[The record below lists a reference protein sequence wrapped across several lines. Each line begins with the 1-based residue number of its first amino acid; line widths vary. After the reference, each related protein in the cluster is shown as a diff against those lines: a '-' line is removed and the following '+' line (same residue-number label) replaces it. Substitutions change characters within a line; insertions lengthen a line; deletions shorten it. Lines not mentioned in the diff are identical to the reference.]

1 LKRAESLK
9 VVTMEK
15 FSADSEKP
23 ESKFSESKLLEK
35 RILFISEAINSK
47 VAKTVIN
54 TLLLL
59 DAENQNPIRLFLN
72 SPGGEVNSGYAIFD
86 TIRFIESDV
95 HIINTGL
102 CASIAT
108 VINLAAKKEHRY
120 AMPNARFM
128 IHQPLIG
135 GYVQGQASDIEITAK
150 EILKTRARINR
161 LLSEEC
167 NQPLDKVEEDS
178 TRDYWMTSP
187 EAKEYGLITKIVE
200 TAADLKN
207 LK

>member
-1 LKRAESLK
+1 MKRADTLK

-15 FSADSEKP
+15 FSAESDKP

-35 RILFISEAINSK
+35 RILFISEAINAK
-47 VAKTVIN
+47 VAKSVIN

-59 DAENQNPIRLFLN
+59 DAENQNPIRLFMN
-72 SPGGEVNSGYAIFD
+72 SPGGEVNSGFAIFD
-86 TIRFIESDV
+86 MIRFIESDV

-120 AMPNARFM
+120 GMPNARFM

-135 GYVQGQASDIEITAK
+135 GYVQGQASDLEITAK

-161 LLSEEC
+161 LLAEEC
-167 NQPLDKVEEDS
+167 KQPIEKVEEDA
-178 TRDYWMTSP
+178 TRDYWMTSN
-187 EAKEYGLITKIVE
+187 EALEYGLITKIIE
-200 TAADLKN
+200 TASDLKI
-207 LK
+207 K

>member
-1 LKRAESLK
+1 
-9 VVTMEK
+9 MEK
-15 FSADSEKP
+15 FSAESDKP

-35 RILFISEAINSK
+35 RILFISEAINAK
-47 VAKTVIN
+47 VAKSVIN

-59 DAENQNPIRLFLN
+59 DAENQNPIRLFMN
-72 SPGGEVNSGYAIFD
+72 SPGGEVNSGFAIFD
-86 TIRFIESDV
+86 MIRFIESDV

-120 AMPNARFM
+120 GMPNARFM

-135 GYVQGQASDIEITAK
+135 GYVQGQASDLEITAK

-161 LLSEEC
+161 LLAEEC
-167 NQPLDKVEEDS
+167 KQPIEKVEEDA
-178 TRDYWMTSP
+178 TRDYWMTSN
-187 EAKEYGLITKIVE
+187 EALEYGLITKIIE
-200 TAADLKN
+200 TASDLKI
-207 LK
+207 K